1 MIQQQEVV
9 LEIVINC
16 AHVLYQLARAG
27 ILSQTNIVDDGIFF
41 TLLTL
46 AAYEPTTAPT
56 SNQQDTQSVTS
67 SSASHH
73 PQRQDKATSNGDGDD
88 EEEVSSLQ
96 LKERGHIIQS
106 LAAKAIS
113 AVSGQGKSL
122 NWWDM
127 VMFPLITFACC
138 DSDASTGRY

>member
-73 PQRQDKATSNGDGDD
+73 PQRQDKATSNGDDD
-88 EEEVSSLQ
+88 QEEVSSLQ
-96 LKERGHIIQS
+96 LKERGQIIQS

-113 AVSGQGKSL
+113 AISGQGKGL
-122 NWWDM
+122 NGWTW
-127 VMFPLITFACC
+127 
-138 DSDASTGRY
+138 

>member
-1 MIQQQEVV
+1 MLQQQEVV

-46 AAYEPTTAPT
+46 AAYEPTTTPT
-56 SNQQDTQSVTS
+56 PNQQDTQSVAS
-67 SSASHH
+67 SSASHHHHH
-73 PQRQDKATSNGDGDD
+73 PQRQDKATSNGNDND
-88 EEEVSSLQ
+88 EEVSSPLQ
-96 LKERGHIIQS
+96 LKERGQIIQS

-113 AVSGQGKSL
+113 AISGQGKGL
-122 NWWDM
+122 NEWKIW
-127 VMFPLITFACC
+127 
-138 DSDASTGRY
+138 